1 MGALDR
7 RKPYSAPNHTLTRG
21 CWVPYDA
28 LMKQTLTTKSIEALK
43 PATAKRYE
51 VRDIKTPGLHLRVSV
66 TGAKVFYLSA
76 RANGQRRRIKI
87 GPYPIVSLV
96 DARRRA
102 TEIVRDIELG
112 IFENKQTLQEASAPP
127 LCEAIN
133 QFIDLYAKPNTKD
146 WRGTRSILGKFATLG
161 DMPLDQIKRKDVVS
175 VLDSIVASGTPT
187 RANRALAAIKKLM
200 NWCID
205 RGVIETSPVAS
216 LRPPTREVARDRVL
230 AGDEIIAI
238 LKAADAEGFP
248 FAQFVHLLMLTGQRR
263 GEVAAMRWSEINFDD
278 ATWTLP
284 AQRSKNGRL
293 HIVPLTDVMVKIL
306 KSLPRFIGSD
316 FVFTTTGITPI
327 SGFGRLKERLDDA
340 LPDDTEDW
348 RFHDFRR
355 TASTGMAKLGV
366 LPHVIDAVTNHKS
379 GVVSGVAA
387 TYNRYSY
394 LEEKRG
400 ALARWGETVSV
411 LAKSSDDTLASSQ
424 R

>member
-1 MGALDR
+1 
-7 RKPYSAPNHTLTRG
+7 
-21 CWVPYDA
+21 
-28 LMKQTLTTKSIEALK
+28 MKQTLTTKSIDALK

-51 VRDIKTPGLHLRVSV
+51 VRDSKTPGLHLRVSV

-76 RANGQRRRIKI
+76 RADGQRRRIKI
-87 GPYPIVSLV
+87 GPYPIVSLA

-102 TEIVRDIELG
+102 TEIARDIEFG
-112 IFENKQTLQEASAPP
+112 VFGHEQAQQDATAPTLT
-127 LCEAIN
+127 EAIT
-133 QFIDLYAKPNTKD
+133 QFVDLYAKPNTKD
-146 WRGTRSILGKFATLG
+146 WKGTRSILAKFATLA
-161 DMPLDQIKRKDVVS
+161 DTPLDQIKRKDVVA
-175 VLDSIVASGTPT
+175 VLDGIVASGAPT
-187 RANRALAAIKKLM
+187 RANRALAAFKKLM

-230 AGDEIIAI
+230 EGAKIAAI
-238 LKAADAEGFP
+238 WKAADAEGFP
-248 FAQFVHLLMLTGQRR
+248 FAQFVHMLMLTGQRR
-263 GEVAAMRWSEINFDD
+263 GEVAAIRWSEIDFDD
-278 ATWTLP
+278 AIWTLP

-293 HIVPLTDVMVKIL
+293 HIVPLTDAMVKTL

-316 FVFTTTGITPI
+316 FVFTTTGVTPI

-340 LPDDTEDW
+340 LPDDTADW

-379 GVVSGVAA
+379 GIVSGVAA

-394 LEEKRG
+394 LEEKKGSLG
-400 ALARWGETVSV
+400 AVGRDRLSLGQIER
-411 LAKSSDDTLASSQ
+411 
-424 R
+424 

>member
-1 MGALDR
+1 
-7 RKPYSAPNHTLTRG
+7 
-21 CWVPYDA
+21 
-28 LMKQTLTTKSIEALK
+28 MKQTLTTKSIDALK

-76 RANGQRRRIKI
+76 RADGQRRRIKI
-87 GPYPIVSLV
+87 GPFPIVSLA

-102 TEIVRDIELG
+102 TEIARDIELG
-112 IFENKQTLQEASAPP
+112 VFGHEQAQQDATGPTLR
-127 LCEAIN
+127 EAIT
-133 QFIDLYAKPNTKD
+133 QFVDLYAKPNTKD
-146 WRGTRSILGKFATLG
+146 WRGTRSILGKFATL
-161 DMPLDQIKRKDVVS
+161 DDTPLDQIKRKDVVA

-187 RANRALAAIKKLM
+187 RANRALAAFKKLM

-230 AGDEIIAI
+230 ENAEIAAI
-238 LKAADAEGFP
+238 WKAADAEGFP
-248 FAQFVHLLMLTGQRR
+248 FAHFVHMLMLTGQRR
-263 GEVAAMRWSEINFDD
+263 GEVAAIRWSEINFDD

-293 HIVPLTDVMVKIL
+293 HIVPLTDAMVKIL

-316 FVFTTTGITPI
+316 FVFTTTGVTPI

-379 GVVSGVAA
+379 GIVSGVAA

-394 LEEKRG
+394 LEEKRD

-411 LAKSSDDTLASSQ
+411 LVQPNDDTLTTAQ
-424 R
+424 H